1 MNRREFLCATSAA
14 ALAPSL
20 SFAAPK
26 IELIAEPVMAQILP
40 EGQPATPSL
49 GFNGGTPGPV
59 LRTRQGEVFDI
70 QFQNK
75 IGEGSAVHWHGVRLT
90 NTMDGVPGLTQEIVE
105 TGDDFQYQFRAP
117 DAGTYWYHSHNR
129 SWEQVAR
136 GLYGPLIVEEAAPPD
151 VDHDFIV
158 MIDDWRVTED
168 GTLADGFDDMHD
180 QAHQGRLG
188 NYACALIDPSKPVQV
203 GDRVRLRLI
212 NVATDRIFPVEIEG
226 VNGKVVAKDGMPLP
240 TPEAAMTL
248 TLAPA
253 QRVDLIADVT
263 ASDQININFP
273 SQDGAYPLGDIPVT
287 GKNTQRKPTEIS
299 ALPPNDMAQPDMDD
313 AVVQLTLTMEGGAMS
328 RRMMRGMM
336 SGDVW
341 AFNGKSGLN
350 GKPFYTFERGQT
362 ARIRLVNDTRFPH
375 GIHLHGHHFYEVES
389 GGGLGDLRDTTLVD
403 AGEARDIICVFDN
416 PGKWL
421 LHCHMLGHQAAGM
434 KTWVEV
440 I

>member
-1 MNRREFLCATSAA
+1 MNRRDFLCATSAA

-26 IELIAEPVMAQILP
+26 TELIAEPVMAQILP

-70 QFQNK
+70 QFQNRV
-75 IGEGSAVHWHGVRLT
+75 GEGSAVHWHGVRLT
-90 NTMDGVPGLTQEIVE
+90 NTMDGVPDLTQEIVE
-105 TGDDFQYQFRAP
+105 TGGDFHYQFRAP

-136 GLYGPLIVEEAAPPD
+136 GLYGPLIVEETVPPD

-188 NYACALIDPSKPVQV
+188 NYARALIEPRKPVQN

-226 VNGKVVAKDGMPLP
+226 VKGKVVAKDGMPLR
-240 TPEAAMTL
+240 TPEDAL
-248 TLAPA
+248 TVILAPA
-253 QRVDLIADVT
+253 QRVDFIADVT
-263 ASDQININFP
+263 TSDQININFP
-273 SQDGAYPLGDIPVT
+273 TQDGAYPLGEISVA
-287 GKNTQRKPTEIS
+287 GENTKRKSTEIS
-299 ALPPNDMAQPDMDD
+299 ALPPNDVAQPDMDD
-313 AVVQLTLTMEGGAMS
+313 AVQLTLTMEGGAMS

-341 AFNGKSGLN
+341 AFNGKSGLTS
-350 GKPFYTFERGQT
+350 KSFHTFERGQT
-362 ARIRLVNDTRFPH
+362 ARIRLENDTRFPH

-389 GGGLGDLRDTTLVD
+389 GDGLGDLRDTTLVD

-440 I
+440 T